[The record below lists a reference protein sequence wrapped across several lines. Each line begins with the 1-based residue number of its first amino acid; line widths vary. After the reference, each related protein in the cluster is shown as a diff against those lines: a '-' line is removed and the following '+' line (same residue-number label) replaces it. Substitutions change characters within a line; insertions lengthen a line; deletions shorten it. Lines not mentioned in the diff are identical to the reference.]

1 MQSSS
6 LFDMDRLTEKLHALE
21 KQVSESEEKMKE
33 TTAELKDAKE
43 RLSIAERNIEYLG
56 EDLRDVVEKAGKHE
70 KFFQEVDFDFGAILR
85 QVDMLQGREEAM
97 YGTATSSGT
106 NSSEVRKGSNK
117 MSKGYFFFGLDDALN
132 PLTCSS
138 CIHPINHALVKLRV

>member
-1 MQSSS
+1 
-6 LFDMDRLTEKLHALE
+6 MDRLTEKLHALE

-33 TTAELKDAKE
+33 TTAELKDVKE

-70 KFFQEVDFDFGAILR
+70 KFFQEVDFDFGAIRR

-97 YGTATSSGT
+97 YGTASSSGT
-106 NSSEVRKGSNK
+106 NSFEVRKGKNK
-117 MSKGYFFFGLDDALN
+117 MTKGYFFF
-132 PLTCSS
+132 
-138 CIHPINHALVKLRV
+138 IR